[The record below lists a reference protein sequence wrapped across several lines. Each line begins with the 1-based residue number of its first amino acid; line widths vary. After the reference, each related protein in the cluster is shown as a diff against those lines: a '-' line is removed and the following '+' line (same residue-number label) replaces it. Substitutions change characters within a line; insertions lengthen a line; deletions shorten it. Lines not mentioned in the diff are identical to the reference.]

1 MGAYMMHD
9 MILTLYLLMWYM
21 LVALSVAFI
30 ISGLDDLFFDV
41 IYWVRWP
48 YRLWKQR
55 TYQALTYERLLAT
68 SEKYIAV
75 LVPCWQEANVIGSM
89 LRHNCSSMDYDQYI
103 IFVGLY
109 PNDPMTLAEVEAVAA
124 DDKHVQAVIG
134 SKPGPT
140 NKAANLN
147 QLYKATQH
155 YEAEHGVVFDIIV
168 FHDSEDVI
176 HPLSF
181 KLYNYLIPRKDMVQL
196 PVFPMEVLHRKF
208 THWLYADE
216 FAEGHTKNII
226 VREVLKLHVPSAGVG
241 TAFSKRALMA
251 LAEESEGLPFEETS
265 LTEDYR
271 TSLRLRA
278 YGFKPIFLTQYILRT
293 KWVKQGFFKKKYR
306 QKTVKEQVATRAMFP
321 QHYFQAVRQKS
332 RWIIGIVFQE
342 WEHGPWPKSWRL
354 RYSLVHDRKAFITH
368 FINGAAYFLLIF
380 WVVYAVGTANH
391 PRYPAL
397 QEQFNLHP
405 WVWWLILIGTFMMGM
420 RLLQRMIA
428 THRVYGKRAASLAL
442 LRACYGNLLNL
453 HALIRAYRLYFLSIN
468 HRQQTKPVVWDKTDH
483 EFPGR
488 HILVPFKRRLGD
500 LLLEDGLITEHELHQ
515 ALLLQRKTGE
525 RLGDVLLRLGMIT
538 RDELFP
544 WLGKQYALQ
553 LFPRSQLEKAREA
566 CKLNLS
572 KKHRRWLVNVRLF
585 LIAFDGATQHLTLGL
600 DDPTNEILIAEA
612 QRKFS
617 AYTVNFVLIHPGQ

>member
-1 MGAYMMHD
+1 MHD
-9 MILTLYLLMWYM
+9 LMLTLYLLMWYM
-21 LVALSVAFI
+21 LVALSIVFI

-55 TYQALTYERLLAT
+55 AYKALTYEQLL
-68 SEKYIAV
+68 SLPEKLIAV
-75 LVPCWQEANVIGSM
+75 LVPCWQEANVIGNM
-89 LRHNCSSMDYDQYI
+89 LRHNCSSMDYDKYI

-109 PNDPMTLAEVEAVAA
+109 PNDPMTIAEVEAVAA
-124 DDKHVQAVIG
+124 HDKHVQAVIG

-147 QLYKATQH
+147 QLYKAVQQF
-155 YEAEHGVVFDIIV
+155 EAEHHEVFDIIL

-181 KLYNYLIPRKDMVQL
+181 KLYNYLIPRKDMIQL
-196 PVFPMEVLHRKF
+196 PVFPLEVPYRNF

-226 VREVLKLHVPSAGVG
+226 VRKVLKLHVPSAGVG
-241 TAFSKRALMA
+241 TAFSRRALMA
-251 LAEESEGLPFEETS
+251 LAEESEGLPFEENS

-278 YGFKPIFLTQYILRT
+278 YGFKPIFLTQYVLRT
-293 KWVKQGFFKKKYR
+293 KWVKKGVFRRRYHK
-306 QKTVKEQVATRAMFP
+306 KTVKEKIATRAMFP

-342 WEHGPWPKSWRL
+342 WEHSPWPKSWRL

-368 FINGAAYFLLIF
+368 FINGSAYFLLIF
-380 WVVYAVGTANH
+380 WLVYAVGTANH
-391 PRYPAL
+391 PSYPAL
-397 QEQFNLHP
+397 QEQFNMHP
-405 WVWWLILIGTFMMGM
+405 WVWWLILTGTFMMGM

-442 LRACYGNLLNL
+442 FRACYGNVLNL
-453 HALIRAYRLYFLSIN
+453 HALIRAYRLYFVLN
-468 HRQQTKPVVWDKTDH
+468 NRQKKATPVVWDKTDH
-483 EFPGR
+483 QFPGR
-488 HILVPFKRRLGD
+488 HILVAFKRRLGD
-500 LLLEDGLITEHELHQ
+500 LLLEDGLITESELRQ

-525 RLGDVLLRLGMIT
+525 RLGDVLVRLGMIT
-538 RDELFP
+538 QDELFS
-544 WLGKQYALQ
+544 WLGMQYGLQ
-553 LFPRSQLEKAREA
+553 LFPRSQLEKTSEV
-566 CKLNLS
+566 CKLRLP
-572 KKHRRWLVNVRLF
+572 KKIRRWFVNAGLF
-585 LIAFDGATQHLTLGL
+585 LIAFDDAKQHVTLGL

-612 QRKFS
+612 KRKFS
-617 AYTVNFVLIHPGQ
+617 ACTVSFVLIHPGQ